1 MPSRSDARPR
11 NPIER
16 GATHASPSDS
26 RRLRESRGTPE
37 CGKGHKWCRRVASGL
52 DGAAVTT
59 KVPPEQKMPPLM
71 PTQDKHQLV
80 AATSIGVA
88 FAVMGIKYVAY
99 LMTGSVALFSDALES
114 IVNVLT
120 GIAALIAIRVGA
132 HPPDRRHP
140 FGHHKAEYF
149 SAVLE
154 GALIIVAAL
163 VIFHEAY
170 NALLQPRALTE
181 PVAGLAV
188 NGIAT
193 ALNAGWAWLLMNRG
207 RVWKSPA
214 LAGDGHHLLSDV
226 ITSVGV
232 LAGLIL
238 ATITGWSILD
248 PLLAGVVALNILRM
262 GYDLATSSMSQLMDE
277 AASPEIQA
285 RISEAIRANADGALQ
300 AHDVRTR
307 TAGPATFVEFHL
319 VVPGD
324 MSVQAAHDICDRL
337 EDAIEAE
344 VEGAQVVI
352 HVEPEYKAKHKDAVE
367 V

>member
-1 MPSRSDARPR
+1 MPAHS
-11 NPIER
+11 
-16 GATHASPSDS
+16 
-26 RRLRESRGTPE
+26 
-37 CGKGHKWCRRVASGL
+37 
-52 DGAAVTT
+52 
-59 KVPPEQKMPPLM
+59 
-71 PTQDKHQLV
+71 PTQSQHQFV

-88 FAVMGIKYVAY
+88 LAVMGIKYVAY

-120 GIAALIAIRVGA
+120 GIAALVAIRVGA

-170 NALLQPRALTE
+170 GALLEPRALTE

-188 NGIAT
+188 NGVAT
-193 ALNAGWAWLLMNRG
+193 ALNAGWAWLLINRG

-214 LAGDGHHLLSDV
+214 LAGDGRHLLSDV

-238 ATITGWSILD
+238 ATLTGWSILD
-248 PLLAGVVALNILRM
+248 PLLAGLVAFNILRM
-262 GYDLATSSMSQLMDE
+262 GYELATSSMSQLLDE

-285 RISEAIRANADGALQ
+285 KIREVIKTNADGALQ
-300 AHDVRTR
+300 AHDLRTR
-307 TAGPATFVEFHL
+307 TAGPATFIEFHL
-319 VVPGD
+319 VVPGA
-324 MSVQAAHDICDRL
+324 MSVRAAHDICDRL
-337 EDAIEAE
+337 EAAIEAKI
-344 VEGAQVVI
+344 EGAEVVI
-352 HVEPEYKAKHKDAVE
+352 HVEPEHKAKHKDAVE